1 MTISVDVEV
10 VDPAWL
16 VVEDIEGLAHEVVAA
31 TLTQVGRR
39 VHPDAEVSIRLCDD
53 EEIRTLNAAW
63 RDTDKATDVLSFP
76 APAGSPGVLL
86 GDIVVAFEYV
96 SEEAREAGRSLRDY
110 LAHML
115 VHGFLHLLG
124 FEHDDDADAE
134 VMENFERRILAAL
147 GVDDPY
153 AGTVPLEMISISTAT

>member
-1 MTISVDVEV
+1 MTISVDVEI

-16 VVEDIEGLAHEVVAA
+16 AVEDIEGLAHEVVAA
-31 TLTQVGRR
+31 TLTEVGRR
-39 VHPDAEVSIRLCDD
+39 VHADAEVSIRLCDD

-115 VHGFLHLLG
+115 VHGLLHLLG

-134 VMENFERRILAAL
+134 IMENFERRILSKL

-153 AGTVPLEMISISTAT
+153 ADTVPLETISISTVT